1 MPGPVFH
8 EASAG
13 DVSGGTVAANHPRAI
28 REVRARE
35 IIDCRG
41 LPTVQVDILLE
52 DGSTG
57 RADVPSGRSTGAHE
71 AFELRDGGSRYRGL
85 GVSRAVSNVT
95 GVIGPAVT
103 GKLADRQREL
113 DAALITLDGT
123 AGTSALGANALAGV
137 SLAAARAAAASSG
150 LPLYRYLASDGHIL
164 PVPLVNLINGG
175 RHAAGQLDFQEFIV
189 VPTAADSFGAALAE
203 SSEVNLAL
211 GEVLEA
217 RYGRS
222 ARVLGD
228 EGGYVPPV
236 SDPREALELLHLG
249 VEKAGYTGRF
259 QYGLDCAAT
268 HFHDPA
274 ANVYRFAGKTVSP
287 QDLLSYYLEIIRD
300 FEITTIED
308 PFAEDDFESFAALTA
323 ESGIQIVGDDLFV
336 TSAVRLRR
344 GIGLGAAN
352 ALLWKFNQ
360 IGTLSEALDAAALAV
375 SHGYGVCVSERSGET
390 EDPLIADLTVALN
403 AGQIK
408 TGAPVRGERTAKYNR
423 LLQIA
428 EDLGPAARY
437 AGSQF
442 PNISLSRCS

>member
-1 MPGPVFH
+1 M
-8 EASAG
+8 
-13 DVSGGTVAANHPRAI
+13 TVHDPRAI
-28 REVRARE
+28 REVHARE
-35 IIDCRG
+35 VLDCRG
-41 LPTVQVDILLE
+41 LPTVQVDVILE
-52 DGSTG
+52 DGSLG
-57 RADVPSGRSTGAHE
+57 RADVPSGRSTGSHE
-71 AFELRDGGSRYRGL
+71 AFELRDGGSRYRGY
-85 GVSRAVSNVT
+85 GVQRAVANVT
-95 GVIGPAVT
+95 DIIGPSVT
-103 GKLADRQREL
+103 GRPADRQREL
-113 DAALITLDGT
+113 DAILVGLDGT
-123 AGTSALGANALAGV
+123 PAKSVLGANALAGV
-137 SLAAARAAAASSG
+137 SLAAARAAAESSG
-150 LPLYRYLASDGHIL
+150 LPLYRYLSSDGHIL

-175 RHAAGQLDFQEFIV
+175 KHAAGQLEFQEFIV
-189 VPTAADSFGAALAE
+189 VPTAATSFNAALAE

-211 GEVLEA
+211 GEVLEG
-217 RYGRS
+217 RYGRG
-222 ARVLGD
+222 ALALGD

-274 ANVYRFAGKTVSP
+274 DNVYRFAGRTFSP
-287 QDLLSYYLEIIRD
+287 QDLLNYYLEIIRD

-336 TSAVRLRR
+336 TSSIRLRR
-344 GIGLGAAN
+344 GIELGAAN

-360 IGTLSEALDAAALAV
+360 IGTLSEALDTAALAV

-390 EDPLIADLTVALN
+390 EDPLIADLAVALN

-423 LLQIA
+423 LLQIEA
-428 EDLGPAARY
+428 DLGTAARF
-437 AGSQF
+437 AGSHF
-442 PNISLSRCS
+442 PHVSMSRCS

>member
-1 MPGPVFH
+1 MPRVTVRKLG
-8 EASAG
+8 G
-13 DVSGGTVAANHPRAI
+13 DVTVNDPRAI
-28 REVRARE
+28 REVHARE
-35 IIDCRG
+35 VLDCRG
-41 LPTVQVDILLE
+41 LPTVQVDVILE
-52 DGSTG
+52 DGSLG
-57 RADVPSGRSTGAHE
+57 RADVPSGRSTGSHE
-71 AFELRDGGSRYRGL
+71 AFELRDGGSRYRGY
-85 GVSRAVSNVT
+85 GVRRAVANVT
-95 GVIGPAVT
+95 DIIGPAVT
-103 GKLADRQREL
+103 GRSADRQRAL
-113 DAALITLDGT
+113 DAILVGLDGT
-123 AGTSALGANALAGV
+123 PAKSALGANALAGV
-137 SLAAARAAAASSG
+137 SLAAARAAAESSG
-150 LPLYRYLASDGHIL
+150 LPLYRYLSSDGHIL

-175 RHAAGQLDFQEFIV
+175 RHAAGQLQFQEFIV
-189 VPTAADSFGAALAE
+189 VPTAANSFAAALAE

-211 GEVLEA
+211 GEVLEG

-222 ARVLGD
+222 ALALGD

-249 VEKAGYTGRF
+249 VEKAGHAGRF

-274 ANVYRFAGKTVSP
+274 DNVYRFAGKTFSP
-287 QDLLSYYLEIIRD
+287 QNLLNYYLEIIRD

-336 TSAVRLRR
+336 TSSIRLRR
-344 GIGLGAAN
+344 GIELGAAN

-360 IGTLSEALDAAALAV
+360 IGTLSEALDTAALAV

-390 EDPLIADLTVALN
+390 EDPLIADLAVALN

-423 LLQIA
+423 LLQIEA
-428 EDLGPAARY
+428 DLGTAARFG
-437 AGSQF
+437 GSHF
-442 PNISLSRCS
+442 PHASMSRCS

>member
-1 MPGPVFH
+1 MPGPAFNEV
-8 EASAG
+8 SAG
-13 DVSGGTVAANHPRAI
+13 DISGGSVAANHPRAI

-41 LPTVQVDILLE
+41 LPTVQVDVLLE

-95 GVIGPAVT
+95 GVIGPAIT

-123 AGTSALGANALAGV
+123 PGKSALGANALAGV

-150 LPLYRYLASDGHIL
+150 LPLYRYLASDGHVL

-217 RYGRS
+217 RHGRS
-222 ARVLGD
+222 ARALGD

-236 SDPREALELLHLG
+236 SDPREAL
-249 VEKAGYTGRF
+249 
-259 QYGLDCAAT
+259 
-268 HFHDPA
+268 
-274 ANVYRFAGKTVSP
+274 
-287 QDLLSYYLEIIRD
+287 
-300 FEITTIED
+300 
-308 PFAEDDFESFAALTA
+308 
-323 ESGIQIVGDDLFV
+323 
-336 TSAVRLRR
+336 
-344 GIGLGAAN
+344 
-352 ALLWKFNQ
+352 
-360 IGTLSEALDAAALAV
+360 
-375 SHGYGVCVSERSGET
+375 
-390 EDPLIADLTVALN
+390 
-403 AGQIK
+403 
-408 TGAPVRGERTAKYNR
+408 
-423 LLQIA
+423 
-428 EDLGPAARY
+428 
-437 AGSQF
+437 
-442 PNISLSRCS
+442 